1 LSQWRHQLNL
11 YRTQSL
17 QGTQPLYQQNP
28 PRSPSVSDDYTGPEH
43 LLVPGTLR
51 GYRAWIVGG
60 GKLRSIIDREPWL
73 VSGNTAMCRRG
84 IMPRITS
91 LHDAPDSRC
100 TCGFYA
106 KHRLEGV
113 ERDYDPSIFTYGS
126 IRASGKVILGTEGF
140 RAQHADIEA
149 LYVPWTPSPPS
160 PDLLWHLQRINLPVF
175 YNRDRFLAAFPPI
188 SVDHLLPPEPT
199 IPSPPSFMAAMLSN
213 EQIAELWKTFRNGPL
228 IEKEQS

>member
-1 LSQWRHQLNL
+1 MSE
-11 YRTQSL
+11 YDGSERTM
-17 QGTQPLYQQNP
+17 
-28 PRSPSVSDDYTGPEH
+28 
-43 LLVPGTLR
+43 VPGTLR

-84 IMPRITS
+84 MMRNGWVTGRLPGEMPRITS

-100 TCGFYA
+100 TCGFYV

-228 IEKEQS
+228 IEKEQSE